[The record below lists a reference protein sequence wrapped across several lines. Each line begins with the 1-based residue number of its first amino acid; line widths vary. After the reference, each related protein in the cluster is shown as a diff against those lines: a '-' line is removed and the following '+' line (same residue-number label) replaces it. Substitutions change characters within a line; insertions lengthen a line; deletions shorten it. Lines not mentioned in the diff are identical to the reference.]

1 MTAGGSGSGMSNL
14 ESRVAWGIIG
24 TGGIAHT
31 FARGLA
37 KSRTGKLVAAG
48 SRTQVSAD
56 KFAREFGLDRAH
68 GSYEALLADPE
79 VQAVYISTPHP
90 SHAEWCIKAARAK
103 KHILCE
109 KPLTL
114 NHAEAMVVA
123 EAAREHG
130 VFLMEAFMYRCH
142 PQTAKLVELIRSG
155 AIGQVGVIQACF
167 SFRGDFNAESRLFKN
182 ELGGGGI
189 LDVGCYTTSM
199 ARLIAG
205 AVQGQSF
212 AEPLRLSG
220 YAHLH
225 PETQT
230 DLYAVASAEFP
241 GGVLAHL
248 ATGVGLNMESGVR
261 IFGSEGSLHLPSPYL
276 MAREGGSVSMFL
288 TREGKTEE
296 IVVTTSD
303 YLYALEADAVGD
315 ALAQGKLE
323 SAHMSVADTLG
334 NMAALDAWRTS
345 ARFVY
350 ESEKPTFA
358 FPTVSRDPLRKR
370 AGAPMTYAP
379 IPGVEIPVSRLV
391 FGCDNQQTIAH
402 AAAVYDDF
410 FERGGNAFDTAHI
423 YCDGHQERLLG
434 RWIAQRGI
442 RSDVVVTVKGAHT
455 PYCTPEYLDQQ
466 FRVSLDR
473 LQTSY
478 ADIYLM
484 HRDNLQ
490 VPVGEFVDVINAH
503 HRAGRIK
510 VFGGSNWTL
519 ERLKEAEA
527 YAAKKGLQK
536 FTCVSNNFSLA
547 RMVSPV
553 WEDCISAK
561 EPAFMQWLI
570 ETGVALLAWSSQARG
585 FFTERAHPDKRED
598 AELVRC
604 WYSDDNFQR
613 RERAIELARRR
624 GVEPINIALAYVLC
638 QPFPTFA
645 LIGPRMIS
653 ETVSSL
659 RGLSVSLTPEELRW
673 LDQG

>member
-1 MTAGGSGSGMSNL
+1 MSNL

-24 TGGIAHT
+24 TGAIAHT

-37 KSRTGKLVAAG
+37 KSRTGKLIAVG
-48 SRTQVSAD
+48 SRTQTSAD
-56 KFAREFGLDRAH
+56 AFAKEFELDRAH
-68 GSYEALLADPE
+68 GTYEALLADPQ

-90 SHAEWCIKAARAK
+90 SHAEWCIKAARAG
-103 KHILCE
+103 KHFLCE

-155 AIGQVGVIQACF
+155 AIGQVGVIQATF
-167 SFRGDFNAESRLFKN
+167 SFHAGFNAEGRLFKN

-189 LDVGCYTTSM
+189 LDVGCYVTSI

-205 AVQGQSF
+205 AAQGQPF

-220 YAHLH
+220 IANLH
-225 PETQT
+225 PEAKT

-241 GGVLAHL
+241 GGILAQL
-248 ATGVGLNMESGVR
+248 ATGVGVNQDNGVR
-261 IFGSEGSLHLPSPYL
+261 VFGSEGSLHLPTPYV
-276 MAREGGSVSMFL
+276 MARDGGSTSVFL
-288 TREGKTEE
+288 TRNGAKTEE
-296 IVVTTSD
+296 IVIKTDD
-303 YLYALEADAVGD
+303 YLYALEADSVGD

-323 SAHMSVADTLG
+323 SPHMPVADTLG
-334 NMAALDAWRTS
+334 NMAALDLWRNS
-345 ARFVY
+345 AGFIY
-350 ESEKPTFA
+350 ESEKPSFA
-358 FPTVSRDPLRKR
+358 FPTVSRHPLRKR
-370 AGAPMTYAP
+370 ADAPMTYGT
-379 IPGVEIPVSRLV
+379 IPGVGVPMSRLV
-391 FGCDNQQTIAH
+391 IGCDNQQTMPH
-402 AAAVYDDF
+402 ATAMFDDF
-410 FERGGNAFDTAHI
+410 FERGGNAFDTS
-423 YCDGHQERLLG
+423 YVYGGGVPEQLLG

-442 RSDVVVTVKGAHT
+442 RSDVAVIVKGAHT
-455 PYCTPEYLDQQ
+455 PFCTPEFLDEQ
-466 FRVSLDR
+466 FRTSLER
-473 LQTSY
+473 LDTDY

-484 HRDNLQ
+484 HRDNPRI
-490 VPVGEFVDVINAH
+490 PVSEFVDVLNEH

-510 VFGGSNWTL
+510 AFGGSNWTL
-519 ERLKEAEA
+519 ERLQEANA
-527 YAAKKGLQK
+527 YAEKKDLQK

-553 WEDCISAK
+553 WDGCISAT
-561 EPAFMQWLI
+561 EPAFTQWLA
-570 ETGVALLAWSSQARG
+570 ESGTTLLAWSSQARG
-585 FFTERAHPDKRED
+585 FFTDRAHPDNHED
-598 AELVRC
+598 TELVRC

-613 RERAIELARRR
+613 RERAIELARRK

-638 QPFPTFA
+638 QPFPAFA
-645 LIGPRMIS
+645 LIGPRVIS

-659 RGLSVSLTPEELRW
+659 RGISVTLTPEELRW

>member
-1 MTAGGSGSGMSNL
+1 MSNL

-37 KSRTGKLVAAG
+37 KSRTGKLAAVG
-48 SRTQVSAD
+48 SRTQASAD
-56 KFAREFGLDRAH
+56 AFAKEFELERAH
-68 GSYEALLADPE
+68 GTYEALLADPQ

-155 AIGQVGVIQACF
+155 AIGQVGVIQATF
-167 SFRGDFNAESRLFKN
+167 SFHAGFNAEGRLFKN

-189 LDVGCYTTSM
+189 LDVGCYTTSIT
-199 ARLIAG
+199 RLIAG
-205 AVQGQSF
+205 AAQGKPF

-220 YAHLH
+220 FARLH
-225 PETQT
+225 PETKT

-241 GGVLAHL
+241 GGILAQL
-248 ATGVGLNMESGVR
+248 ASGTTLNQETGVRV
-261 IFGSEGSLHLPSPYL
+261 FGSEGSLRLPTPFV
-276 MAREGGSVSMFL
+276 MARDGGSTTIFL
-288 TREGKTEE
+288 TRNGAKTEE
-296 IVVTTSD
+296 IVIKTDD

-315 ALAQGKLE
+315 ALARGQLE
-323 SAHMSVADTLG
+323 SPHMTVADTLG
-334 NMAALDAWRTS
+334 NMAALDQWRSS
-345 ARFVY
+345 ARLVY

-370 AGAPMTYAP
+370 ADAPMTYGAL
-379 IPGVEIPVSRLV
+379 PGIDLPVSRLV
-391 FGCDNQQTIAH
+391 FGCDNQMTIAH
-402 AAAVYDDF
+402 AAAMFDDF
-410 FERGGNAFDTAHI
+410 VERGGNAFDTAYV
-423 YCDGHQERLLG
+423 YCAGLQEQLLG
-434 RWIAQRGI
+434 HWIARRGN
-442 RSDVVVTVKGAHT
+442 RSEVVVTVKGAHT
-455 PYCTPEYLDQQ
+455 PFCTPEFLDSQ
-466 FRVSLDR
+466 FRESLDR
-473 LQTSY
+473 LQTGY

-484 HRDNLQ
+484 HRDNPQ
-490 VPVGEFVDVINAH
+490 IPVGEFVDVLNEH

-519 ERLKEAEA
+519 ERLQEANA
-527 YAAKKGLQK
+527 YAEKKGLQK

-553 WEDCISAK
+553 WDGCISAK
-561 EPAFMQWLI
+561 EPEFRQWLADSG
-570 ETGVALLAWSSQARG
+570 TALLAWSSQARG
-585 FFTERAHPDKRED
+585 FFTERAHPGRRED

-613 RERAIELARRR
+613 RERAIELARRK

-645 LIGPRMIS
+645 LIGPRVLS

-659 RGLSVSLTPEELRW
+659 RGLPVRLTPEELRW